1 MTAVQPENTI
11 LNRTLTSIAAL
22 TLGLVGLLMS
32 LCGGGFSLMS
42 LGYPDAAGV
51 LVIAVP
57 SLLLG
62 IGFILASVRI
72 LNRKRGEPNE

>member
-1 MTAVQPENTI
+1 M
-11 LNRTLTSIAAL
+11 NRTLTTIVAL

-42 LGYPDAAGV
+42 LTAPGAGGV

-62 IGFILASVRI
+62 IGLILACVRL
-72 LNRKRGEPNE
+72 LNRSDGKSDI